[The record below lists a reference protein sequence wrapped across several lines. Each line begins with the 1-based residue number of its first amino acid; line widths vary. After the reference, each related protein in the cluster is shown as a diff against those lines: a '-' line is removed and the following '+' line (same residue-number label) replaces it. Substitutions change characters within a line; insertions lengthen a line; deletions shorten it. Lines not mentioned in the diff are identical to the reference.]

1 MEPTPKTPEGAQH
14 IATNG
19 SDFTPTIRA
28 LAWRTLKNARG
39 QTMNSQRILCATLG
53 FVHGRAAQ

>member
-1 MEPTPKTPEGAQH
+1 MTPNAKTPEGAQR

-19 SDFTPTIRA
+19 SEHSPTVRA